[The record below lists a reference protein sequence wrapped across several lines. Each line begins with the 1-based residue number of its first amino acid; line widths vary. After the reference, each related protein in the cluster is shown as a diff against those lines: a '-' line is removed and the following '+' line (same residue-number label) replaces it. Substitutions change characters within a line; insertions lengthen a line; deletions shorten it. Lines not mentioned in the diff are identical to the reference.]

1 MSQRY
6 RHGRWQLLGGVV
18 FFLVAVSPARALPL
32 HGGGDSE
39 GDREKISAKAS
50 AQAQEHRTPTIDVI
64 VRFRQAP
71 GSREHDLVRGFGG
84 KVKRHFRPSSRW
96 MSVRIPAGKLAELG
110 HHPGVEF
117 VATDAPV
124 RSKLDVAR
132 QAADAPPSTT
142 AEIALQGAGVTI
154 AQVDS
159 GVALHPGIQ
168 TLIAAVDFVGTY
180 DPTFSP
186 AGSVDLNGHGTH
198 VAGILVGNGSH
209 SDQGR
214 LAGIAPQASLV
225 SVRVLDGNG
234 AGTASDV
241 LAGLQWVLANKDT
254 FGIRVLNLSLGHPIY
269 EPAALDPLVQEV
281 DSLWDAGIVVV
292 CSAGNDGRSGDGTIS
307 SPCNSRKVITVGAL
321 NDQKTPDTSDDT
333 IASYSSRGP
342 TLLDLV
348 AKPDL
353 LAPGNKIVSA
363 RAPGSYLDLMFPERR
378 IAGDPSQPDDL
389 QYFQLSGTSMAA
401 PMVAGTAAL
410 MLEQDPSLNPGT
422 VKARLMLS
430 ATKAAMGSP
439 FATGAGALDILGAL
453 RSTGQVAD
461 APSPLVSAD
470 ATTGLLTFENP
481 AVLWSNSSFSLMS
494 LWPTAVLWTDP
505 TQWNQPL
512 VSSYGVLLPDTTVS
526 PYTPLS
532 PNPAVSASATIWP
545 ESVLWSEAVIWP
557 DGPADLAV
565 DSLDVLVDDP

>member
-1 MSQRY
+1 MNQRPQA
-6 RHGRWQLLGGVV
+6 RWQHLVGGVV
-18 FFLVAVSPARALPL
+18 LFLMSVGAAHPG
-32 HGGGDSE
+32 HGHGTSDP
-39 GDREKISAKAS
+39 DREKISAKAS
-50 AQAQEHRTPTIDVI
+50 QQANEDGASTVDVI

-71 GSREHDLVRGFGG
+71 GSAEHNLVKAFGG
-84 KVKRHFRPSSRW
+84 KVGRHFRQSSRW
-96 MSVRIPAGKLAELG
+96 MAVRIPAARLKELG

-117 VATDAPV
+117 VASDAPV
-124 RSKLDVAR
+124 RSRLDVAR
-132 QAADAPPSTT
+132 QAADAPPLTEVES
-142 AEIALQGAGVTI
+142 ALKGAGITI
-154 AQVDS
+154 AEVDS
-159 GVALHPGIQ
+159 GVAPHPGIQ
-168 TLIAAVDFVGTY
+168 TLVAAVDFVGTY

-186 AGSVDLNGHGTH
+186 AGTVDPYGHGTH
-198 VAGILVGNGSH
+198 VAGILVGNGSN

-214 LAGIAPQASLV
+214 LAGVAPQASLV

-234 AGTASDV
+234 AGTTSSV

-254 FGIRVLNLSLGHPIY
+254 FGIRVLNLSLGHPVY

-281 DSLWDAGIVVV
+281 ESLWNAGIVVV
-292 CSAGNDGRSGDGTIS
+292 CSAGNDGRSGDATIS

-321 NDQKTPDTSDDT
+321 NDQQTPATADDT
-333 IASYSSRGP
+333 VTTYSSRGP

-363 RAPGSYLDLMFPERR
+363 RSSGSYLDLMFPDRR
-378 IAGDPSQPDDL
+378 VAGDIAQPGDL

-430 ATKAAMGSP
+430 ATKAAVGSP

-470 ATTGLLTFENP
+470 PVTGQLVFENP
-481 AVLWSNSSFSLMS
+481 AVLWSNNSFSLMA
-494 LWPTAVLWTDP
+494 LWSPAIFWTDP
-505 TQWNQPL
+505 TQRNQPT
-512 VSSYGVLLPDTTVS
+512 VSSYGVLSPDTSVT
-526 PYTPLS
+526 PYPLMW
-532 PNPAVSASATIWP
+532 PAVLPLATIWP
-545 ESVLWSEAVIWP
+545 DSILWSEAVIWP
-557 DGPADLAV
+557 DAPADCPV
-565 DSLDVLVDDP
+565 DSQAVLVDDP